1 MPNWASL
8 MWNSAVKAGPRG
20 IMIIK
25 SRMLVNWMP
34 ASVIS
39 SQRSRFELKVMGMG
53 SKKMGNRDGGQPLYH
68 PGRCDNFRF

>member
-1 MPNWASL
+1 
-8 MWNSAVKAGPRG
+8 MWKSAVKAGPKG
-20 IMIIK
+20 IMIMK

-53 SKKMGNRDGGQPLYH
+53 SKKMGNRDGG
-68 PGRCDNFRF
+68 